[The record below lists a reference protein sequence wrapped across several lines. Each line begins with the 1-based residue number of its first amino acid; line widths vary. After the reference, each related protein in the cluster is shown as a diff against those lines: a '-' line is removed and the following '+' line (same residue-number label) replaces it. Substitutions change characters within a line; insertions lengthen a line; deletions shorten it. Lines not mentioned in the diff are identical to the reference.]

1 MNIRFKRLE
10 DIDNRYDLT
19 ISMEKYFTGESYEI
33 VENIFGP
40 YIEADIEW
48 VRIDFPD
55 RSSWRFQTDWIDNG
69 PIICYDDVL
78 NMFEESL

>member
-10 DIDNRYDLT
+10 DIGNRYDLT

-33 VENIFGP
+33 VEKELQNYNEYGV
-40 YIEADIEW
+40 EW

-55 RSSWRFQTDWIDNG
+55 GSSWRFQTDWIDNS
-69 PIICYDDVL
+69 PQICYDDVL
-78 NMFEESL
+78 NMFKEEL